1 MIGQRE
7 IFRKVALER
16 LSSPEQLDAAM
27 QVTRPRS
34 WIGLVGLLL
43 LLTTVLI
50 WGFVGSIPTKVQ
62 AQGVL
67 IRPGGVFDVFAVGAG
82 PITELMVNEGDEVRP
97 GQVMARLDQPDLVT
111 RIRSAEAELAE
122 REEEHASLITVSGEG
137 LSLRNDS
144 LVLQETKLRDAIT
157 FAEGRL
163 AGLNAKMRSLE
174 TLLERGLIVREVVL
188 EAQQESFAT
197 RELLEKSRTELKQI
211 PLDRLTARTAT
222 EQDIARSQLA
232 INEVRRR
239 ISALK
244 EQHVL
249 ASTIT
254 APYHGRILELKRRRG
269 DMIAAGAAL
278 ASLQLADAAAGGLQ
292 AIIYVPPQAGKNVVS
307 GLRAEISPY
316 TARREEFGFMVGR
329 VTYVSE
335 FPATPDGMMLVLRN
349 EGLVRTLSAEGPP
362 FAVYA
367 DLTPDPDTPGQYL
380 WSSAKGSELR
390 VDAGTLCD
398 VTLTVRTVRPV
409 EMVIPMLRQYTGIS

>member
-16 LSSPEQLDAAM
+16 LSSPEQLDAVM

-34 WIGLVGLLL
+34 WIGLGGLLL
-43 LLTTVLI
+43 LLGTVVV
-50 WGFVGSIPTKVQ
+50 WGFVGSIPTKVR

-67 IRPGGVFDVFAVGAG
+67 IRPGGVFDVFAVGGG
-82 PITELMVNEGDEVRP
+82 PISELLVSEGDEVKP
-97 GQVMARLDQPDLVT
+97 GQVLARVDQSDLVT

-122 REEEHASLITVSGEG
+122 RQREHATLIQVSGEG
-137 LSLRNDS
+137 LNLRNDS
-144 LVLQETKLRDAIT
+144 LVLQETKLKDTIT
-157 FAEGRL
+157 FAEARL
-163 AGLNAKMRSLE
+163 AALDAKMRSLE
-174 TLLERGLIVREVVL
+174 TLLERGLILREVVL

-197 RELLEKSRTELKQI
+197 RDLLERSRTELKQI
-211 PLDRLTARTAT
+211 PLDRLTARTTT
-222 EQDIARSQLA
+222 EQDVVRSQLS

-244 EQHVL
+244 EQHAT

-254 APYHGRILELKRRRG
+254 APSHGRILELKRRRG
-269 DMIAAGAAL
+269 DLIAAGAAL
-278 ASLQLADAAAGGLQ
+278 ASLQLADGAAGGLQ

-316 TARREEFGFMVGR
+316 TARREEFGFMIGR

-349 EGLVRTLSAEGPP
+349 EGLVRTLSGEGPP

-367 DLTPDPDTPGQYL
+367 DLTPDPDTPGRYL
-380 WSSAKGSELR
+380 WSTAKGSELR

-409 EMVIPMLRQYTGIS
+409 EIVIPLLREYTGIS

>member
-1 MIGQRE
+1 VIGQRE

-16 LSSPEQLDAAM
+16 LSSPEQLDAVM

-34 WIGLVGLLL
+34 WIGLGGMLLL
-43 LLTTVLI
+43 VATVII

-82 PITELMVNEGDEVRP
+82 PITELMVGVGDEVQP
-97 GQVMARLDQPDLVT
+97 GQVLARVDQPDLLS

-122 REEEHASLITVSGEG
+122 RQKEHATLITVSGEG

-163 AGLNAKMRSLE
+163 AALDAKIRSLE
-174 TLLERGLIVREVVL
+174 TLLERGLILREVVL
-188 EAQQESFAT
+188 EAQQEAFAT
-197 RELLEKSRTELKQI
+197 REMLERSRTELKQI
-211 PLDRLTARTAT
+211 PLDRLTARTT
-222 EQDIARSQLA
+222 SEQDIVRSQLA

-239 ISALK
+239 IEALK
-244 EQHVL
+244 EQHTL
-249 ASTIT
+249 ASTVT
-254 APYHGRILELKRRRG
+254 APSHGRILELKRRRG
-269 DMIAAGAAL
+269 DLIASGAAL
-278 ASLQLADAAAGGLQ
+278 ASLQLADGAASGLQ

-307 GLRAEISPY
+307 GLRAEISPF
-316 TARREEFGFMVGR
+316 TARREEFGFMIGR

-335 FPATPDGMMLVLRN
+335 FPATSDGMMLVLRN
-349 EGLVRTLSAEGPP
+349 EALVRTLSAEGPP

-367 DLTPDPDTPGQYL
+367 DLTPNPDVPGRYV

-398 VTLTVRTVRPV
+398 VTLTVRTVRPI
-409 EMVIPMLRQYTGIS
+409 EMVIPLLREYTGIS